1 MIPLGLLLFPIVEIA
16 TCLYVIRAFGF
27 GNAFFIWLL
36 STILG
41 IGLFRATSAQLSMGV
56 AQALRRG
63 ESPGQGAV
71 EGALVGLAGLLFL
84 VPGYVSDIFGLIV
97 LFRPVRRMIARR
109 LLAKIPSVHV
119 SAGHVNTGEFTA
131 GGVTME
137 RPQRPA
143 HSQHKTE
150 DGAAGMVIDVDA
162 TKVE

>member
-1 MIPLGLLLFPIVEIA
+1 MIPLGLLLFPIIEIA
-16 TCLYVIRAFGF
+16 TAIYVIREFGF
-27 GNAFFIWLL
+27 GNAFFMWLI

-84 VPGYVSDIFGLIV
+84 IPGYVSDLLGLIV
-97 LFRPVRRMIARR
+97 LFRPIRRLIARR
-109 LLAKIPSVHV
+109 LLAKIPSVNV
-119 SAGHVNTGEFTA
+119 GSPGAT
-131 GGVTME
+131 
-137 RPQRPA
+137 
-143 HSQHKTE
+143 
-150 DGAAGMVIDVDA
+150 AAGAGSASASTSRHRSSGSASDMVIDVDA

>member
-1 MIPLGLLLFPIVEIA
+1 MIPLGLLLFPILEIA
-16 TCLYVIRAFGF
+16 TAISVIREFGF
-27 GNAFFIWLL
+27 GNAFFMWLI

-84 VPGYVSDIFGLIV
+84 VPGYVSDVLGLIV
-97 LFRPVRRMIARR
+97 LFRPIRRLIARR
-109 LLAKIPSVHV
+109 LLAKIPSVTV
-119 SAGHVNTGEFTA
+119 GRAGPSPGT
-131 GGVTME
+131 
-137 RPQRPA
+137 
-143 HSQHKTE
+143 
-150 DGAAGMVIDVDA
+150 AAGPTVERQHSSGNAADMVIDVDA

>member
-1 MIPLGLLLFPIVEIA
+1 MIPLGLLLFPIIEIA
-16 TCLYVIRAFGF
+16 TAISVIREFGF
-27 GNAFFIWLL
+27 GNAFFMWLI

-84 VPGYVSDIFGLIV
+84 VPGYVSDVLGLIV
-97 LFRPVRRMIARR
+97 LFRPIRRLIARR
-109 LLAKIPSVHV
+109 LLAKIPSVNV
-119 SAGHVNTGEFTA
+119 GRAG
-131 GGVTME
+131 
-137 RPQRPA
+137 PA
-143 HSQHKTE
+143 PGT
-150 DGAAGMVIDVDA
+150 AAGPTVERQRSSGNASDMVIDVDA